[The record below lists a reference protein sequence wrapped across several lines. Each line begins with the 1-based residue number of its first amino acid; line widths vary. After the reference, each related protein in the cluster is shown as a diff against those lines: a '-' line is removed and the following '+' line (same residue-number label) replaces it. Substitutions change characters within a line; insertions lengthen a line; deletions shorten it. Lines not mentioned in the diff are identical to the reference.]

1 MRVRGV
7 ENLRVCD
14 LTAVPNNNF
23 GNTAI
28 SVMMLGSR
36 RGDLINNTLKN

>member
-14 LTAVPNNNF
+14 LSAVPNNNF

-28 SVMMLGSR
+28 NRDAILKDFIKKLEVF
-36 RGDLINNTLKN
+36 NT

>member
-14 LTAVPNNNF
+14 LSTVPNNNF

-28 SVMMLGSR
+28 SVMMCIR
-36 RGDLINNTLKN
+36 KTVKNKDS

>member
-1 MRVRGV
+1 MLFSKSKEFVGI
-7 ENLRVCD
+7 LS
-14 LTAVPNNNF
+14 AVPNNNF

-36 RGDLINNTLKN
+36 RGDLINNALKN